1 MNEEKLMVSLLMKD
15 YFVGER
21 NIQEVLKESF
31 SKVDKMDEIID
42 ENDIFFKKIC
52 NIQAKLAILKD
63 TMLSK
68 KIMENRE
75 DYEYIIKSFEEVIN
89 DLKRVYE
96 EEVNNECK

>member
-31 SKVDKMDEIID
+31 SQVDKMNEFID
-42 ENDIFFKKIC
+42 EKDMFFEKIC
-52 NIQAKLAILKD
+52 NIQVKLAILKE

-75 DYEYIIKSFEEVIN
+75 DYKYIIKSFEEVTN